1 MTVPTIGN
9 FQARELVYK
18 RGFASINRQRIPIT
32 DNKVI
37 SDQLGKVGITC
48 TEDLIHEIYTAGPK
62 FRECNKFLWPFKLSA
77 AKGGMPKK
85 RLHYIEGGQYGNREE
100 YINTLIRRMN

>member
-1 MTVPTIGN
+1 M
-9 FQARELVYK
+9 RELVYK

-77 AKGGMPKK
+77 PKGGFKQVTK
-85 RLHYIEGGQYGNREE
+85 GYNEGGDTGLREE
-100 YINTLIRRMN
+100 KINVLVQRML

>member
-1 MTVPTIGN
+1 MAVPTIGN
-9 FQARELVYK
+9 DQVRELVYK

-48 TEDLIHEIYTAGPK
+48 TEDLIHEIYMAGPK
-62 FRECNKFLWPFKLSA
+62 FRECNKFLWPFKLSSPL
-77 AKGGMPKK
+77 GGFSKK
-85 RLHYIEGGQYGNREE
+85 LRHFNEGGEAGCREDK
-100 YINTLIRRMN
+100 ISALAQRML